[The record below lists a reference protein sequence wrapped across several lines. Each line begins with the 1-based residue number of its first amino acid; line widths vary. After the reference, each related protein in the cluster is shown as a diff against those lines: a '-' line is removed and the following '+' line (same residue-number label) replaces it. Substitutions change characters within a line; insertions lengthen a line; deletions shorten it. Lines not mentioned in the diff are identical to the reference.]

1 MQQTQEFVS
10 QAQQDIA
17 AQMQAAV
24 APKQARQYRKSE
36 IADFK
41 RMIVSATYARDE
53 LKQSLVEA
61 DKQLKTLRQCLY
73 EAEMQHTPIE
83 VLPPV
88 NGPSQKARNKS
99 TPRKHVLSNADALK
113 IINALKAKGLLED

>member
-1 MQQTQEFVS
+1 MQQTQEFIS
-10 QAQQDIA
+10 QTRVEIS
-17 AQMQAAV
+17 AQMHNAV
-24 APKQARQYRKSE
+24 APKQVRQYDKSE

-41 RMIVSATYARDE
+41 RMIASATWARDE
-53 LKQSLVEA
+53 LKERLVEA

-88 NGPSQKARNKS
+88 IGPTQKLR
-99 TPRKHVLSNADALK
+99 TPKRAQKISNADATK
-113 IINALKAKGLLED
+113 ILNALIAAGLVEDTQ